1 MKSKWKYRGFES
13 GSLDCSTHLLR
24 HTWSGGS
31 WFFYCLFLTK
41 EAKTTKMEKKKEKR
55 KTVFFSINCW
65 GTEFEMTVSRT
76 HSMIVVL
83 KKTNS
88 HFFLHTMKA
97 ILQPQLCCPF
107 RTYFQL
113 FITFHTDVFRTL
125 SVSILS
131 LQETIQTYVSRIRIF
146 SAFYKLSSTK
156 KKKRY
161 IYSHAL
167 ITEKQLKCQ
176 AFSRFTLKNC
186 MYFVHEWRALIQKKK
201 KQLFSEEPC

>member
-1 MKSKWKYRGFES
+1 
-13 GSLDCSTHLLR
+13 
-24 HTWSGGS
+24 
-31 WFFYCLFLTK
+31 
-41 EAKTTKMEKKKEKR
+41 
-55 KTVFFSINCW
+55 
-65 GTEFEMTVSRT
+65 
-76 HSMIVVL
+76 
-83 KKTNS
+83 
-88 HFFLHTMKA
+88 MKA

-107 RTYFQL
+107 CTYFQL

-156 KKKRY
+156 KKKKRY

-176 AFSRFTLKNC
+176 AFSGFTLKNC
-186 MYFVHEWRALIQKKK
+186 MYFVHEWRALIQKKNTAFFRRTWLEQSSWLSPER
-201 KQLFSEEPC
+201 QLSLARVWEAIYIGRNEKNHLALSGLALDEILFIYF